1 MRNSLGFDKDPK
13 DTRVVVA
20 MSGGVDSSVV
30 ACLLKEQGYD
40 VVGVTLQLYD
50 VGEVLKKKNACCAGV
65 DIEDAKNVARKMNF
79 PHYVLNYE
87 NLFRESVIDDFA
99 DTYLKGETPIP
110 CVKCNQSVKFRDLL
124 KVAKD
129 LDADCLATGHY
140 IQRVDDNGK
149 VFLEKAIDETKD
161 QSYFL
166 FATTKDQLDFLR
178 FPLGGYKKEYTRQLA
193 EKYGLD
199 VANKPDSQDICF
211 VPNGDYASVIAKY
224 RPTAFKKGDL
234 VHIETQEKLGE
245 HDGII
250 NFTLGQRRGLG
261 ISYPEPLY
269 VVKIDPK
276 ENKVLVGE
284 EKYLQ
289 NHEFT
294 IKDVNLLVGED
305 YFKDLE
311 TDLDGQKVYE
321 VMVRLRSNHEEEK
334 AYLHDIAGDKIK
346 VTMKSMTRAITPGQ
360 ACVIYD
366 GDKVLGGGWITK
378 EVK

>member
-1 MRNSLGFDKDPK
+1 MKNSLGFDKNPK
-13 DTRVVVA
+13 DTRIVVA

-30 ACLLKEQGYD
+30 ACMLKEQGYE
-40 VVGVTLQLYD
+40 VIGITLQLYD
-50 VGEVLKKKNACCAGV
+50 IGQSLKKKNACCAGV
-65 DIEDAKNVARKMNF
+65 DIMDAKKVADKMDF

-87 NLFRESVIDDFA
+87 NLFKESVIDDFA

-129 LDADCLATGHY
+129 LDADGLATGHY
-140 IQRVDDNGK
+140 IQRIEQGGDIFMQKAVDEG
-149 VFLEKAIDETKD
+149 KD

-166 FATTKDQLDFLR
+166 FATTKEQLDFLR
-178 FPLGGYKKEYTRQLA
+178 FPLGGFKKEYTRQLA

-211 VPNGDYASVIAKY
+211 VPGGDYASVIKKY
-224 RPTAFKKGDL
+224 RPEAFKKGDL
-234 VHIETQEKLGE
+234 LHFDTKEKLGE
-245 HDGII
+245 HDGVI

-269 VVKIDPK
+269 VVKIDPQD
-276 ENKVLVGE
+276 NIVYVGE

-294 IKDVNLLVGED
+294 INEVNWLVD
-305 YFKDLE
+305 QQYFNNLE
-311 TDLDGQKVYE
+311 TEFDGQKVYQ
-321 VMVRLRSNHEEEK
+321 VSVRLRSNHEEEK
-334 AYLHDIAGDKIK
+334 AYIFETNKDQIK
-346 VTMKSMTRAITPGQ
+346 VVMKSMTRAITPGQ

-366 GDKVLGGGWITK
+366 GDKVLGGGWIMRDI
-378 EVK
+378 V